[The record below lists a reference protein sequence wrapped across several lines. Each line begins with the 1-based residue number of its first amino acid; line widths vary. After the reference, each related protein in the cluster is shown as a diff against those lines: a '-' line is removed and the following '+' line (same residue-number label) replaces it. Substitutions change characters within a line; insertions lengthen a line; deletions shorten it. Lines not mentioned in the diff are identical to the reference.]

1 MKNIIF
7 FIFIVFFIPS
17 VMAQKA
23 SMYNQFVFNK
33 AGLNP
38 AASGTDINQKF
49 NFTFG
54 LSNQWFG
61 VSGSP
66 IQNFVNISRT
76 YKPPRS
82 YIRWHNIGLY
92 VDNRTAGL
100 IYNAGLYVNYSY
112 HIIIKKGLIASFG
125 IYAGIKNYG
134 IISRADPNDP
144 VFKNSNPSIYP
155 DFIPGFRFTGKKF
168 FMDIAIKQINLLKVE
183 NFEGQINFSNKNR
196 LKYGPLNI
204 GTPYAL
210 NPNIYFAY
218 GRKIGLTDEI
228 LFLPSVAVNAEIIDI
243 PIIDASAMFFYDNRI
258 GAGIGLKNL
267 NFFNATLQ
275 LRIQQNLTV
284 GLSYSYPLNSSRYAA
299 PNSFEF
305 IIGVTPYGMNSKIF
319 GAIKH
324 SVSKSPTLDY

>member
-1 MKNIIF
+1 
-7 FIFIVFFIPS
+7 
-17 VMAQKA
+17 MAQKA

-38 AASGTDINQKF
+38 AASGTDINQKL
-49 NFTFG
+49 NFAFG

-61 VSGSP
+61 VLGSP
-66 IQNFVNISRT
+66 FQNFVNISRT

-82 YIRWHNIGLY
+82 YIRWHNVGLY
-92 VDNRTAGL
+92 VDNSSSGFM
-100 IYNAGLYVNYSY
+100 YNVGIYVNYSY

-125 IYAGIKNYG
+125 IYAGFKNYG
-134 IISRADPNDP
+134 IIARADPNDP

-168 FMDIAIKQINLLKVE
+168 FMDVAIKQLNIFKIE
-183 NFEGQINFSNKNR
+183 NFER
-196 LKYGPLNI
+196 KYIGPLNI
-204 GTPYAL
+204 GTPYNY

-228 LFLPSVAVNAEIIDI
+228 LFLPSVALNAEIIDI
-243 PIIDASAMFFYDNRI
+243 PMIETSAMFFYDNRI
-258 GAGIGLKNL
+258 GAGIGFRNL
-267 NFFNATLQ
+267 NFFNTTLQ
-275 LRIQQNLTV
+275 LRVQQNLTV
-284 GLSYSYPLNSSRYAA
+284 GFSYSYPLNASRYAA